1 LTILRV
7 LCKEFPCVAA
17 NQNVNMFQAEK
28 QDECID
34 FSPEWIK
41 KMALR
46 SQLRQIEADRINEE
60 AKLLIF
66 AKECEEEKRKMIRCG
81 KGYLYTG
88 KDPWNY
94 WDRIDKK
101 NLVSYKS
108 QMYLYLKNLIYI
120 LLLFEL
126 FYAFYRKM
134 NCAYNNSVNLVS
146 NWDELT
152 ITFILFIMGQKVHN

>member
-46 SQLRQIEADRINEE
+46 SQLRQIEADRINDE

-101 NLVSYKS
+101 KEEKQKKIGKL
-108 QMYLYLKNLIYI
+108 Q
-120 LLLFEL
+120 
-126 FYAFYRKM
+126 
-134 NCAYNNSVNLVS
+134 
-146 NWDELT
+146 
-152 ITFILFIMGQKVHN
+152 ITNVFIP